1 MSDSSTPPVINA
13 LTVDVEEHFQVSAF
27 ETVVSREDWDR
38 FDSRVEANTTRLL
51 DLFDE
56 TGVRATFF
64 VLGWVG
70 QRHRA
75 LVRRI
80 AERGHEVASHGM
92 SHRLVY
98 EQTREAFRAETVDS
112 KKLLEDASGTAVE
125 GYRAASFS
133 IGYRNLW
140 ALDVLAEAGF
150 RYDSSLFPVVHD
162 RYGVPGA
169 PRRIHRVETPSG
181 AVLIEIPPST
191 VALGGWTLPVA
202 GGGYLRLYPRW
213 LTSWAIARLNERER
227 MPANLYVHPWEVDP
241 GQPRMHGPAISRFRH
256 YVNLASTAPKLR
268 ELTRAFR
275 FGTMREVIAASGIGT
290 DPAPP
295 VRHHA

>member
-1 MSDSSTPPVINA
+1 MSETSARSVVNA

-27 ETVVSREDWDR
+27 ERVVPRERWGE
-38 FDSRVEANTTRLL
+38 FPSRVEANTARLL

-56 TGVRATFF
+56 AEVRATFF

-70 QRHRA
+70 KRHPAMVRA
-75 LVRRI
+75 I

-98 EQTREAFRAETVDS
+98 EQTPESFRAETLES
-112 KKLLEDASGTAVE
+112 KQLLEDAAGHEVE

-162 RYGVPGA
+162 R
-169 PRRIHRVETPSG
+169 
-181 AVLIEIPPST
+181 
-191 VALGGWTLPVA
+191 WT
-202 GGGYLRLYPRW
+202 
-213 LTSWAIARLNERER
+213 
-227 MPANLYVHPWEVDP
+227 
-241 GQPRMHGPAISRFRH
+241 
-256 YVNLASTAPKLR
+256 
-268 ELTRAFR
+268 
-275 FGTMREVIAASGIGT
+275 
-290 DPAPP
+290 
-295 VRHHA
+295 